1 MSLKLVSEERREEIQ
16 FEEVILRL
24 LQTNIYNHG
33 KAWSCISAQG
43 FQGLADSPIAQLL
56 GIEERQNHCG
66 RQGTAKWSC
75 LTSWVAK
82 KQGLWKAPETS
93 RVCRTPLATTYW
105 ALLTFPA
112 AFRCCQITKPSWV

>member
-1 MSLKLVSEERREEIQ
+1 MSLNLVSEGRQEEIQ

-43 FQGLADSPIAQLL
+43 FRGLADSPIAQLL

-66 RQGTAKWSC
+66 RQGTDKWSC
-75 LTSWVAK
+75 LTS
-82 KQGLWKAPETS
+82 
-93 RVCRTPLATTYW
+93 
-105 ALLTFPA
+105 
-112 AFRCCQITKPSWV
+112 